1 MHINIEEARNGLLN
15 KSATVPDAL
24 RIAWYLAVSFPG
36 ICVKTRARSTPA
48 QPVAREIRELATL
61 RHPYF

>member
-24 RIAWYLAVSFPG
+24 RIAGYLAVSFPG
-36 ICVKTRARSTPA
+36 ICVKTRARSAPA
-48 QPVAREIRELATL
+48 SPAEREIRELAAL